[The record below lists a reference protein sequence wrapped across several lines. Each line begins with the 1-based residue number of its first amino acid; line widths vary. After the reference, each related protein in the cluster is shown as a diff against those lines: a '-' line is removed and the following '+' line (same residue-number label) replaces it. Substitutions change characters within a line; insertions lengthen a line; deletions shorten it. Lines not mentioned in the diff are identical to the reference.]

1 MTFDAFLD
9 RRRRARAQAARWLT
23 RMGRGL
29 TPARQR
35 ALEAWLADTLH
46 AEEFSELRAIL
57 DVAAELKGPAR
68 AALAASAAEAPRR
81 ARLDGRA
88 LWLVGV
94 TATAVLVVV
103 AAGGLWLWGRGYL
116 PRTYG
121 TRVGQIR
128 SVVLPD
134 GSVAYL
140 NTNTRLRWIGSPDN
154 RKVRLL
160 RGEVFFEVV
169 HDPARPFRILLAHS
183 EVQVLGTR
191 FDVYRKTDGDVLVTV
206 VSGMVSV
213 EGLSGG
219 ARTPSWIRRL
229 TTNQQIEYS
238 PVGLIADVHPARALN
253 VIRWRQGIIET
264 RGEPL
269 SAFVSDLS
277 RYTAQR
283 IVIADPRAA
292 RMQIGGA
299 FSVRNVGATLD
310 RIARIEP
317 LTVTHE
323 DGAFV
328 LGYRATDRQG
338 GASPNE
344 PMGSDRRFGP

>member
-1 MTFDAFLD
+1 MTLEPFLER

-23 RMGRGL
+23 RMGNGL

-35 ALEAWLADTLH
+35 ALEAWLADTVN
-46 AEEFSELRAIL
+46 AQEFSELRAVL

-68 AALAASAAEAPRR
+68 AALVASAAGTPRR
-81 ARLDGRA
+81 AKRQGRA

-94 TATAVLVVV
+94 TAMAALVVA
-103 AAGGLWLWGRGYL
+103 AAGGLWMWGEGYL
-116 PRTYG
+116 PRTYR
-121 TRVGQIR
+121 TEVGQVR
-128 SVVLPD
+128 SVLLPD

-140 NTNTRLRWIGSPDN
+140 NTNTRLRWIGSPDD
-154 RKVRLL
+154 RKVRLV

-183 EVQVLGTR
+183 EVRVLGTR
-191 FDVYRKTDGDVLVTV
+191 FDVYRKADGDVRVTV

-213 EGLSGG
+213 EGLSKG

-229 TTNQQIEYS
+229 KANQQIEYS
-238 PVGLIADVHPARALN
+238 PVGLIGGVHPARAVN

-269 SAFVSDLS
+269 AAFVSDLS
-277 RYTAQR
+277 RYTTQR

-299 FSVRNVGATLD
+299 FSVRNVGATLE

-317 LTVTHE
+317 LTVTHQ

-338 GASPNE
+338 GGVPH
-344 PMGSDRRFGP
+344 

>member
-1 MTFDAFLD
+1 MTLDVFLER

-29 TPARQR
+29 TPAHQR
-35 ALEAWLADTLH
+35 ALEAWLADTLN
-46 AEEFSELRAIL
+46 AQEFSELRAIL
-57 DVAAELKGPAR
+57 DVTAELKGPAR
-68 AALAASAAEAPRR
+68 AALAATAAQTPQRM
-81 ARLDGRA
+81 RLDGRA
-88 LWLVGV
+88 LWLAGV
-94 TATAVLVVV
+94 IAMAVLMVA
-103 AAGGLWLWGRGYL
+103 AAGGLWLWGQGYL

-121 TRVGQIR
+121 TRVGQTR

-134 GSVAYL
+134 GSIAYL
-140 NTNTRLRWIGSPDN
+140 NTNSRLRWIGSPDD

-160 RGEVFFEVV
+160 RGEVFFDVV
-169 HDPARPFRILLAHS
+169 HDPARPFRVLLAHS

-191 FDVYRKTDGDVLVTV
+191 FDVYRKSDGNVLVTV

-213 EGLSGG
+213 EGLSKG
-219 ARTPSWIRRL
+219 ARAPSWIRRL

-238 PVGLIADVHPARALN
+238 PVGLIADVHAARALN

-277 RYTAQR
+277 RYTTQR

-292 RMQIGGA
+292 RMRIGGA
-299 FSVRNVGATLD
+299 FSVRNVGTTLD

-338 GASPNE
+338 GGDPQ
-344 PMGSDRRFGP
+344 